1 VAFINFIREGATT
14 AAVTFNFTVSGTAA
28 LATDYVITFPPGI
41 TGTWG
46 ATSGTVVI
54 PIGSSQVDVEIN
66 PQPDSTLENNET
78 VIITLTGTTP
88 ALTVSPSNSA
98 CVFVIVNDDFVVKA
112 KVLGI
117 LVAGT
122 PLVGTVAGTLSVV
135 NSGVAAP
142 NWTNWVQNASATANS
157 IVITPTSGAITY
169 PYLIKYVLRSPSTTP
184 TAAGQVRES
193 LTGNASG
200 QFFLGWI
207 SNASLTWDLFY
218 GATSLTPTLTFPNY
232 ANDTW
237 IDVIISATAAG
248 TTVVVD
254 GNTTQNTSVITPIWA
269 KLEAKCQS
277 SAFAAVAATVGQ
289 LYTPDLFPITS
300 INL

>member
-1 VAFINFIREGATT
+1 MAFINFIREGSTA
-14 AAVTFNFTVSGTAA
+14 AAVTFNFTVGGTAA

-41 TGTWG
+41 TGTW
-46 ATSGTVVI
+46 AAASGSVTI
-54 PIGSSQVDVEIN
+54 PIGSTQVDVEIN
-66 PQPDSTLENNET
+66 PQPDSVLENNET
-78 VIITLTGTTP
+78 VIVTLTTTTP

-122 PLVGTVAGTLSVV
+122 ALVGTITGSLSVI

-157 IVITPTSGAITY
+157 IVVTPTAGAIAY
-169 PYLIKYVLRSPSTTP
+169 PFLIKYVCRSPSTSP

-193 LTGNASG
+193 LTGNAAG

-232 ANDTW
+232 SNDTW
-237 IDVIISATAAG
+237 VDVIISATAAG

-254 GNTTQNTSVITPIWA
+254 GNTTQNTSVITPIWTR
-269 KLEAKCQS
+269 LEAKCQS
-277 SAFAAVAATVGQ
+277 SAFAALSATVGQ
-289 LYTPDLFPITS
+289 NYTTDLFPITS

>member
-1 VAFINFIREGATT
+1 MAFINFIREGATT

-28 LATDYVITFPPGI
+28 LATDYVVTFPPGI

-46 ATSGTVVI
+46 ATSGSVVI
-54 PIGSSQVDVEIN
+54 PIGSSQVDVEIK
-66 PQPDSTLENNET
+66 PQADSVLESNET
-78 VIITLTGTTP
+78 VVVTLTGTTP
-88 ALTVSPSNSA
+88 ALTVAPNNAS

-122 PLVGTVAGTLSVV
+122 ALVGTVAGALSVV

-142 NWTNWVQNASATANS
+142 NWTNWVQNASATAGA
-157 IVITPTSGAITY
+157 ITVTPTAGAITY

-193 LTGNASG
+193 LTGNAAG

-207 SNASLTWDLFY
+207 SNSSLTWDLFY

-237 IDVIISATAAG
+237 IDVVIAATAAG

-254 GNTTQNTSVITPIWA
+254 GNTTQSTSVITPLWA
-269 KLEAKCQS
+269 ALAVKCQS
-277 SAFAAVAATVGQ
+277 SAFAAVAVTTGQ
-289 LYTPDLFPITS
+289 NYTPDLFPITS
-300 INL
+300 LNL